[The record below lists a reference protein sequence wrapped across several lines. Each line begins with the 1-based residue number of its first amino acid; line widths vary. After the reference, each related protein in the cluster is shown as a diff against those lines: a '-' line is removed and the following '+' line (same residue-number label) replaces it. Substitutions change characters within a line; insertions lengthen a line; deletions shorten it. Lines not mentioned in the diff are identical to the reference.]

1 MFIRP
6 INNFQAELTQDFE
19 PFVDGGFY
27 VDNISEYGGGNILDT
42 GAAGIPRELTIID
55 ETNGRYVNIIVYR
68 RSIESSGEW
77 QIYLDDINGQ
87 IVESAPDDLTG
98 ITFPS
103 GCKVVSA
110 GSVAGIQYLG
120 GCSEV
125 GAGKTTSGK
134 IDLIKSVQEGRS
146 CVIFTELDDGQDIT
160 LPGPTDLRSERPAG
174 NYINIRL
181 FCNYEGAG
189 TWADDL
195 TIFDGDTNQ
204 TITINGSAPS
214 TTDPIKLLNIHY
226 FLSQSFSSSIYIY
239 AEWLL
244 CESVTENMPF

>member
-27 VDNISEYGGGNILDT
+27 VDNISEYGGGNILET
-42 GAAGIPRELTIID
+42 GAASIPRELTIID

-125 GAGKTTSGK
+125 GAGKTDYSGD

-146 CVIFTELDDGQDIT
+146 CVIFTELNDNQDIA
-160 LPGPTDLRSERPAG
+160 LPGPTDIMDRPAG

-181 FCNYEGAG
+181 FCEYEGSG
-189 TWADDL
+189 TWSDNL
-195 TIFDGDTNQ
+195 TIFDGQ
-204 TITINGSAPS
+204 TYQNVAINGSAPS

-226 FLSQSFSSSIYIY
+226 FLSQSFSSSVYIY

-244 CESVTENMPF
+244 CESVTQSNPS